1 MGAVFLGVLYY
12 HLSLSGIAAVQNRMG
27 IFMLECVFLGFTSV
41 SALPVSYFHYY
52 IIDIHVIHTRRER
65 MIDVRQPT

>member
-1 MGAVFLGVLYY
+1 MDAVFLGVLYY

-41 SALPVSYFHYY
+41 SALPVSFCGLLY
-52 IIDIHVIHTRRER
+52 IC
-65 MIDVRQPT
+65 M